1 MFGSKRERRAVLLD
15 GALQV
20 ARFLKRGTLIIELH
34 RGQLVLRGFVA
45 LAQGLGELFFHFS
58 GLFYPALLA
67 QRALQNI

>member
-34 RGQLVLRGFVA
+34 RDQLVLRGFVA
-45 LAQGLGELFFHFS
+45 FGMKVKINCGEFT
-58 GLFYPALLA
+58 A
-67 QRALQNI
+67 